1 MIEVRNWAYRCVLT
15 LPQIELMQS
24 DLPHTLYNF
33 KKDKDGGGGGATVSQ
48 EGIDEAER
56 LMLLAKQ
63 KAEERKKKR
72 QQKEGYTLDEIFN
85 GDADNS

>member
-1 MIEVRNWAYRCVLT
+1 
-15 LPQIELMQS
+15 MQS

-33 KKDKDGGGGGATVSQ
+33 KKKGTGGGGASVDQ
-48 EGIDEAER
+48 AGIDEAVR
-56 LMLLAKQ
+56 LSMLAKQ
-63 KAEERKKKR
+63 RAEERRRKR

>member
-33 KKDKDGGGGGATVSQ
+33 KKKGKGGGGASVSQ
-48 EGIDEAER
+48 SGIDEAER
-56 LMLLAKQ
+56 LTLLAKQ
-63 KAEERKKKR
+63 KAEERRRKR

>member
-1 MIEVRNWAYRCVLT
+1 MLT

-33 KKDKDGGGGGATVSQ
+33 KKDKDGGGGAAVSQ

-56 LMLLAKQ
+56 LMILAKQ